1 MPQYLKDETQAR
13 IAAAALEVFARSGY
27 RGATMAE
34 IGRRAGVSTGNI
46 YRYYENKDVLFAELV
61 DEAFAQALLALLRR
75 RVEALA
81 GVDDPGALA
90 PTAPFH
96 AASEALLRFCVAN
109 RLRVV
114 ILLARAEGTPLA
126 GFADLLVATLTRLAV
141 AHFQRRSP
149 ELRISETLAFNLD
162 QIYRN
167 LVRSMVDTLVRFDQ
181 EAQIRQ
187 AVAEFSRYH
196 LGGLQALFA

>member
-13 IAAAALEVFARSGY
+13 IAAAALEVFARRGY

-46 YRYYENKDVLFAELV
+46 YRYYENKDVLFADLIGE
-61 DEAFAQALLALLRR
+61 EFAQTLLALLRR
-75 RVEALA
+75 RVEALS
-81 GVDDPGALA
+81 GVTDVGALA
-90 PTAPFH
+90 PAAPFH
-96 AASEALLRFCVAN
+96 AASEALLRFCAAN

-114 ILLARAEGTPLA
+114 ILLARAAGTPH
-126 GFADLLVATLTRLAV
+126 ADYAERLVAALSGLAV
-141 AHFQRRSP
+141 AHFQA
-149 ELRISETLAFNLD
+149 LRPTLHVSETLAFNLD

-181 EAQIRQ
+181 EGPIRQ

-196 LGGLQALFA
+196 LAGLQALFA